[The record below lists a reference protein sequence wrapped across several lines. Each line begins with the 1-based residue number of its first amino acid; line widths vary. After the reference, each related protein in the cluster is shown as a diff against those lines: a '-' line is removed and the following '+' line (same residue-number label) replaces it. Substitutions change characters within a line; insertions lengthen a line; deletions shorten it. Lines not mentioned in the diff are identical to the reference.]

1 MNAIQAQTCNQNMD
15 NKEEQRMKQSSQTN
29 NPNNNMNAQSTKLFA
44 HLTSFRPYE
53 LQKINTPKKIHLTN
67 RFNLPLGNTTTVP
80 LCASNGIVKSVMSSS
95 EISSPA
101 PPINSI
107 ITNNNSKLS
116 QPSFFKIAKDFCDNV
131 KNKAKVNIDM
141 GMDEITKRMAS
152 LQLGIPKVF
161 FTSHNIKSNLSKFGS
176 LMDICSGF

>member
-1 MNAIQAQTCNQNMD
+1 MNVIQAQACNQNMD
-15 NKEEQRMKQSSQTN
+15 NKEQQRMKQTSPTN
-29 NPNNNMNAQSTKLFA
+29 NPNNNMNVQSTKLFA

-53 LQKINTPKKIHLTN
+53 LQKIHATN
-67 RFNLPLGNTTTVP
+67 RFNLPLGNTATAP
-80 LCASNGIVKSVMSSS
+80 LCASNGIVKSVLSST

-101 PPINSI
+101 PPINSS
-107 ITNNNSKLS
+107 ITNNNSKSS